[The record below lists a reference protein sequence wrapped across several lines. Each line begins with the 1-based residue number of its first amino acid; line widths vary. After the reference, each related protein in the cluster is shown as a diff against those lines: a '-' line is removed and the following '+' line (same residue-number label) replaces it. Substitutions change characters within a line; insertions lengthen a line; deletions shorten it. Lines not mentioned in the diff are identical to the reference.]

1 MLLEPDRMLLE
12 LARRRRILF
21 VGGKGGTGKTSLSSA
36 LALARARD
44 GGRVLLVST
53 DPAHSLGQV
62 WDQSLSDSTTRVVT
76 EAEGFVDAIEVDPRA
91 TIASHF
97 ATVEKMMYRMLPERQ
112 HPAVK
117 QHLETAK
124 SAPGSQESA
133 ILERIAQITE
143 TGLDG
148 YDLVLFDTAPT
159 GHTVHLLAL
168 PERLT
173 SWAESLLANRD
184 RSERFAAAARG
195 LVSTQ
200 DQTPTADAEL
210 RRTLLARRDRFALMR
225 ETITDA
231 SSTGF
236 VVVTLAEKL
245 PIAESLDLIEQLE
258 EIGVDLAAVVVN
270 RRSPAD
276 AGPRLAERRTRED
289 AHVDQLRTAIDAVP
303 LAQIPVVEREMAGYD
318 ELAELADLVVAAP
331 AGATQ

>member
-1 MLLEPDRMLLE
+1 MLLEP
-12 LARRRRILF
+12 ARRRRVLF

-62 WDQSLSDSTTRVVT
+62 WDQPLSDDTTRVVT
-76 EAEGFVDAIEVDPRA
+76 EREGFVDAIEVDPRA
-91 TIASHF
+91 TIADHF

-112 HPAVK
+112 HAAIQ

-143 TGLDG
+143 TGLDA

-173 SWAESLLANRD
+173 GWAESLLANRD

-200 DQTPTADAEL
+200 DEPPSADAEL
-210 RRTLLARRDRFALMR
+210 RRNLLARRDRFARLR
-225 ETITDA
+225 EAITDA
-231 SSTGF
+231 TTTGF
-236 VVVTLAEKL
+236 LVVTLAEKL
-245 PIAESLDLIEQLE
+245 PVAESLDLVQQLDG
-258 EIGVDLAAVVVN
+258 IGVDLAAVVVN

-276 AGPRLAERRTRED
+276 AGTRLAERRARED
-289 AHVDQLRTAIDAVP
+289 THVQRLRTAIGDVP

-318 ELAELADLVVAAP
+318 ALAELADLVLSARLGGGP
-331 AGATQ
+331 